1 MLRLAFRSI
10 FRHKVRTGLTL
21 SIIVFGVMGILL
33 SGGFVEDVFIQLRE
47 ATIHSRLGHIQVY
60 RDGYT
65 TIGQRNPY
73 QFLISE
79 PRVLA
84 AAISESPHVL
94 DVMARLNF
102 TGLINNGRADLPII
116 GEGIEQERE
125 MRMGSAL
132 SIVSGRG
139 LTADDSYGI
148 MLGKGVAAALRL
160 EPGDSAT
167 LVVNTPEGAM
177 NLLEFEVVGIFSTF
191 ARDYD
196 NRAVRIPLSAAQ
208 ELLDIPQVHSL
219 VVMLDAT
226 ELADAVAADLKRT
239 LANNQGEQYEVKV
252 WHELADFYR
261 RMVDHYQVQFDV
273 IQLIILVMVLLSVVN
288 SVNMA
293 IYERVGEF
301 GTLKAMG
308 DRNRDVFWQ
317 IIKENLLLG
326 MLGASLGVVLGV
338 LSALVLSGI
347 GIEMP
352 PPPNSDTGYIAYI
365 RLVPRVIVTAFITGV
380 SATML
385 ASLLPA
391 YRVSRRPVAEALREN
406 I

>member
-73 QFLISE
+73 QFLISK
-79 PRVLA
+79 PRELA

-365 RLVPRVIVTAFITGV
+365 RLVPRVIVIAFITGV

-385 ASLLPA
+385 AALLPA